1 MAFCKYCGKQIN
13 EGKACP
19 ECAAANEPAV
29 QPEIQPAVPVQPAV
43 QSMPPQMLPQQPAP
57 VGAVP
62 MMPKPKRKVNK
73 GIVALLSLLGV
84 FTIFTAIVVAI
95 FG

>member
-13 EGKACP
+13 KGKACP

-62 MMPKPKRKVNK
+62 MMPKPKRNVNK